1 MFTTKYK
8 KALEAIEWEIS
19 RYENFIEAD
28 EIHKKQLDEQVNR
41 DKCDERIAIN
51 RRKLEALKEFKQELI
66 KL

>member
-1 MFTTKYK
+1 MFTTKHK
-8 KALEAIEWEIS
+8 KALEAIDWEIS
-19 RYENFIEAD
+19 RYENFIGAD

-51 RRKLEALKEFKQELI
+51 RHKLEALKEFKQELM